1 MKFNKIVSLVVASML
16 IGCSTINNP
25 SVISSSNYQGSEKV
39 EIGTVKFLF
48 GFPEKFVTKKTNSF
62 GVKAFDTGKIN
73 RVKVKVESA
82 TTDFV
87 IERDVELIPGGVEAT
102 LSLPLDKLYTVTV
115 KGLNDMVEVSGS
127 EIRGYFALTSAIE
140 TPIVQVNQT
149 TTPVAKIIQGVKA
162 KLKLDSENLSKSKTT
177 TNKPS
182 LTEKEVSSS
191 PSPSPS
197 SDVIAT
203 PEKVFRLKDIDTD
216 ALADV
221 VKRAR
226 INTHPSLVN
235 ITPFIDAII
244 NEKAA
249 PVEVPPNALLKTGR
263 IKGLITGLK
272 HNEIAL
278 VTIGDPSS
286 KPFIVSTSPLVSP
299 SDETNPDPDTIAPDV
314 EYSIDNITP
323 GEWEV
328 SVVAV
333 GYAKDSKETKTN
345 GKFKIESDKITSA
358 DFDLVQGQWPLAP
371 NNLSGSIGKSDQA
384 DSALDPVNNIHLV
397 WRQDGFETDLNSG
410 VIFYSR
416 WNGNSWTTQ
425 GVNVSQYNNSRIT
438 GSRSP
443 SVASGVDRLPHVVW
457 SGKDSSGNRKIFY
470 NSSNG
475 ITWKTPIAIT
485 GSDSGISPSI
495 AVDSTNGYLYSV
507 WESNGDILF
516 SQNNKSEW
524 AAPVKVGTG
533 FMPKI
538 DMGSDG
544 IAHIVWH
551 ASSSQKLQYVN
562 WSLPNGLSSIETLP
576 ATPNGNDIENTIDT
590 SVDRFNRFHVIWRND
605 SYVQYLLR
613 SNASWSQPEIVNQI
627 STTFS
632 PAKNG
637 AGISI
642 SPTGIVT
649 VAWVSSLP
657 NNKEVVRFRRRLSD
671 GWKMPFSR
679 ITDPTEPTQIDSV
692 DLNGGSTT
700 TTTTTTT
707 EEITEI
713 KKSENIDG
721 FEDIPLSQVTSVDG
735 KPIVVADNTG
745 NIHVIWSNRGS
756 NSNDTD
762 LLHSVKTVKSD
773 KK

>member
-16 IGCSTINNP
+16 IGCSTVNNP
-25 SVISSSNYQGSEKV
+25 SVLSSSNYQGSEKV

-149 TTPVAKIIQGVKA
+149 TTPVAKIIQGVKERI
-162 KLKLDSENLSKSKTT
+162 KLQQPTTSTSGKTSGLVEKTDT
-177 TNKPS
+177 TS
-182 LTEKEVSSS
+182 TTSGS
-191 PSPSPS
+191 
-197 SDVIAT
+197 IAT

-235 ITPFIDAII
+235 IAPFVDAIMK
-244 NEKAA
+244 EKAA
-249 PVEVPPNALLKTGR
+249 PVEVPANSLLKTGR

-286 KPFIVSTSPLVSP
+286 KPFIVSTPPLVSA
-299 SDETNPDPDTIAPDV
+299 SDEKNPDPDTIADDV

-323 GEWEV
+323 GEWDV

-333 GYAKDSKETKTN
+333 GYAKDSEATTTN
-345 GKFKIESDKITSA
+345 EKFKVESDQITSA

-425 GVNVSQYNNSRIT
+425 GINVSQYNNSRIT
-438 GSRSP
+438 GSRTP
-443 SVASGVDRLPHVVW
+443 SVAAGVDRLPHVVW
-457 SGKDSSGNRKIFY
+457 SGKDSNGNRKIFY

-475 ITWKTPIAIT
+475 ITWKTPVAIT
-485 GSDSGISPSI
+485 GSEGGMSPSI

-524 AAPVKVGTG
+524 AAPMKVGTG

-544 IAHIVWH
+544 IVHIVWH
-551 ASSSQKLQYVN
+551 ASSSQQLQYVN
-562 WSLPNGLSSIETLP
+562 WSVPNGLSSIETLP

-657 NNKEVVRFRRRLSD
+657 NDKEVVRFRRRLSD
-671 GWKMPFSR
+671 GWKMPFSK
-679 ITDPTEPTQIDSV
+679 ITDPTEPTKIDSV
-692 DLNGGSTT
+692 DLNGGTT
-700 TTTTTTT
+700 TTTTTTD
-707 EEITEI
+707 EDEITEI

-762 LLHSVKTVKSD
+762 LLHSVKTVKSE

>member
-1 MKFNKIVSLVVASML
+1 SGRLINLTMKFNKIVSLVVASML
-16 IGCSTINNP
+16 IGCSTVNNP
-25 SVISSSNYQGSEKV
+25 SVLSSSSYQGSEKV

-48 GFPEKFVTKKTNSF
+48 GFPEKFVNKKTNTF

-115 KGLNDMVEVSGS
+115 KGLNDMVEVSGA
-127 EIRGYFALTSAIE
+127 EIRGYFSLTSAIE
-140 TPIVQVNQT
+140 TPVVQVNQT
-149 TTPVAKIIQGVKA
+149 TTPVAKIIQGVKERI
-162 KLKLDSENLSKSKTT
+162 KLQQPTSSTSTQTSSLVEKTDATSTT
-177 TNKPS
+177 TS
-182 LTEKEVSSS
+182 GS
-191 PSPSPS
+191 
-197 SDVIAT
+197 IAT
-203 PEKVFRLKDIDTD
+203 PEKIFKLKDIDTD

-235 ITPFIDAII
+235 ITPFVDAIMK
-244 NEKAA
+244 EKAA
-249 PVEVPPNALLKTGR
+249 PVEVPANSLLKTGR
-263 IKGLITGLK
+263 IKGFITGLK

-286 KPFIVSTSPLVSP
+286 KPFIVSTPPLVSP
-299 SDETNPDPDTIAPDV
+299 SDEANPDPDAIAEDV

-323 GEWEV
+323 GEWDV

-333 GYAKDSKETKTN
+333 GYAKDSENTTTN
-345 GKFKIESDKITSA
+345 SKFKIESDKITSA

-475 ITWKTPIAIT
+475 ITWRTPISIT
-485 GSDSGISPSI
+485 GSDGGMSPSV

-524 AAPVKVGTG
+524 ATPMKVGTG

-544 IAHIVWH
+544 IVHIVWH
-551 ASSSQKLQYVN
+551 ASSLQQLQYVN
-562 WSLPNGLSSIETLP
+562 WSVPNGLSPIETLP

-590 SVDRFNRFHVIWRND
+590 SVDRFNRFHVLWRND

-649 VAWVSSLP
+649 VAWVSYLT
-657 NNKEVVRFRRRLSD
+657 NYNEVLIFIIR
-671 GWKMPFSR
+671 
-679 ITDPTEPTQIDSV
+679 
-692 DLNGGSTT
+692 N
-700 TTTTTTT
+700 
-707 EEITEI
+707 
-713 KKSENIDG
+713 
-721 FEDIPLSQVTSVDG
+721 
-735 KPIVVADNTG
+735 
-745 NIHVIWSNRGS
+745 
-756 NSNDTD
+756 
-762 LLHSVKTVKSD
+762 
-773 KK
+773 